1 MDPLTD
7 VELDHL
13 IELRLRQM
21 EIDLSVLP
29 EEDARAPADR
39 RRVLAAVRRLLR
51 DQMPVVADL
60 ALDPITWPP
69 ILYPSGLAAADG
81 RIRGTEVER

>member
-7 VELDHL
+7 DELDHF
-13 IELRLRQM
+13 IELRLRHM
-21 EIDLSVLP
+21 GIDLSVLP
-29 EEDARAPADR
+29 GEDARAPADR

-60 ALDPITWPP
+60 ALDPIAWPP
-69 ILYPSGLAAADG
+69 ILYPSGLAGGD
-81 RIRGTEVER
+81 RGSHETGVGP